1 MRGILTSSMVLLGAA
16 ALAVPALAQQGGP
29 PPGAGGRPGGAPGAQ
44 GAPGPGGPGGA
55 PGGAPGA
62 GARTRPP
69 PPPPNTGISI
79 SAALTG
85 RGTGY
90 FGGVIDP
97 PKGQICYILNV
108 SNMDTPTMAHIHV
121 GGPGQNGGPVVTLQ
135 TPTAGSSGGCQPIA
149 ADVAQAILRNP
160 GGYYVNVH
168 TAVQP
173 AGAIRGQL
181 MR

>member
-1 MRGILTSSMVLLGAA
+1 MRGMITGSLVALAVA
-16 ALAVPALAQQGGP
+16 ALAVPAVAQQGGP
-29 PPGAGGRPGGAPGAQ
+29 PPGGAPRAGQGAPGGAPS
-44 GAPGPGGPGGA
+44 GGA
-55 PGGAPGA
+55 PGGAPRA
-62 GARTRPP
+62 RPP
-69 PPPPNTGISI
+69 APPPNTGIAI
-79 SAALTG
+79 SSALTG

-97 PKGQICYILNV
+97 PKGQICYILNI
-108 SNMDTPTMAHIHV
+108 SNTDPPTMAHIHV
-121 GGPGQNGGPVVTLQ
+121 GGPGQNGASVVTLQ
-135 TPTAGSSGGCQPIA
+135 NPVGGSSGTCQPIA

-181 MR
+181 SR

>member
-1 MRGILTSSMVLLGAA
+1 MRGMLKGSLIGLAAA

-29 PPGAGGRPGGAPGAQ
+29 PPGGAPRAGQ
-44 GAPGPGGPGGA
+44 GAPPGGA
-55 PGGAPGA
+55 PGGA
-62 GARTRPP
+62 ARVRPP
-69 PPPPNTGISI
+69 APPPNTGISI
-79 SAALTG
+79 SAPLTG

-108 SNMDTPTMAHIHV
+108 SNIDPPTMAHIHV
-121 GGPGQNGGPVVTLQ
+121 GGPGQNGAPVVTLK
-135 TPTAGSSGGCQPIA
+135 TPTDGSSGDCQPIA

-181 MR
+181 SR